1 MRYFFILLIAFP
13 LFLQAQSGKSKPKHS
28 FARGT
33 LFGYFGYNR
42 SWYSKSKIN
51 FIGPGYDFTLEG
63 SKASDNPSHLGI
75 VGYFNPNKMTI
86 QQYNTRIGYY
96 FKNHYAISFG
106 YDHLKYVFAD
116 QNHVLLSGTINPG
129 VDTVTD
135 WSGTYNNEAVIT
147 DRNTFHYENANGL
160 NYLRL
165 ELTRTDQWFKAGK
178 NDLFAFSTNLG
189 VGLGALLSY
198 NDFVFA
204 GKREEA
210 TVSMS
215 GLGISAHAGF
225 RFEFFRHVFL
235 QTNFSGGFM
244 DQIHVKN
251 SLMDQNSYTKQKFG
265 YGEFDAALGV
275 LLYIRPTN
283 DCNSCPHW

>member
-1 MRYFFILLIAFP
+1 MRYFLILIIAFP
-13 LFLQAQSGKSKPKHS
+13 LFLNAQSGKSKPKFS
-28 FARGT
+28 YARGT
-33 LFGYFGYNR
+33 MFGYFGYNR

-51 FIGPGYDFTLEG
+51 FIGPGYDFTLAG
-63 SKASDNPSHLGI
+63 SKATDSPSHLGI
-75 VGYFNPNKMTI
+75 AGYFNPNKMTV
-86 QQYNTRIGYY
+86 QQYNLRLGYY
-96 FKNHYAISFG
+96 FKNHFAISFG
-106 YDHLKYVFAD
+106 YDHLKYLFAD
-116 QNHVLLSGTINPG
+116 QNQVLLSGTINPG
-129 VDTVTD
+129 VDTVTN
-135 WSGTYNNEAVIT
+135 WSGTYNNEAVTT

-189 VGLGALLSY
+189 LGLGALLSY

-210 TVSMS
+210 TSSMS
-215 GLGISAHAGF
+215 GIGVSAHAGL
-225 RFEFFRHVFL
+225 RFEFFRHVFI

-244 DQIHVKN
+244 DQLHVRN
-251 SLMDQNSYTKQKFG
+251 SLMEQNAYTKQKFG
-265 YGEFDAALGV
+265 YTSFDTSLGF